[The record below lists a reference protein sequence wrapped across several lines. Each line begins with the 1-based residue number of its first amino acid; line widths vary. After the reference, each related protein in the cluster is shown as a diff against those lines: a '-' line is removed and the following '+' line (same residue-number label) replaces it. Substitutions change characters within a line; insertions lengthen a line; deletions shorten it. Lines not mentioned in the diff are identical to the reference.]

1 MQLTIL
7 NRWIDKMLF
16 FRVHH
21 KPIPMVQLQEM
32 ENNSFILYTLLIAVS
47 FMLFEFIL
55 LHVFQYNSTTKKVYS
70 GFQQLNN
77 LNPVEYLFLKKNIS
91 YRSYHRIPY
100 HIVINRRLH
109 LSSFILLPL
118 VLLLIAVFSDNPN
131 GSFVKLKENQVQ
143 HILQFLKESSN
154 QK

>member
-16 FRVHH
+16 FSVNHG
-21 KPIPMVQLQEM
+21 PIPMVQLHEI

-55 LHVFQYNSTTKKVYS
+55 LHVFQYNSIAKKMYS
-70 GFQQLNN
+70 GSGQLNN
-77 LNPVEYLFLKKNIS
+77 PNYMEALFLKKNVL

-100 HIVINRRLH
+100 RITINRGLP
-109 LSSFILLPL
+109 LPGFILLPMI
-118 VLLLIAVFSDNPN
+118 LLLIAFFRITLTALS
-131 GSFVKLKENQVQ
+131 
-143 HILQFLKESSN
+143 
-154 QK
+154 

>member
-21 KPIPMVQLQEM
+21 RPIPMVQLQEI

-47 FMLFEFIL
+47 FMLFEFVL
-55 LHVFQYNSTTKKVYS
+55 LHVFPYNSTTKKVYS
-70 GFQQLNN
+70 GSRQLH
-77 LNPVEYLFLKKNIS
+77 NPNCMEALFLKKNVL

-100 HIVINRRLH
+100 RITINWG
-109 LSSFILLPL
+109 LSLPGFILLPM
-118 VLLLIAVFSDNPN
+118 VLLLIAFFRITLTALS
-131 GSFVKLKENQVQ
+131 
-143 HILQFLKESSN
+143 
-154 QK
+154 